1 MPNKPVEYSLA
12 EIDGYYRY
20 GQPNITGLL
29 HAQKQQFQ
37 GQDPNGKSL
46 HEPGAK
52 ADAGKQRPDLVLGDF
67 ANALQAVVAIGTFGA
82 RKYTD
87 HGWVSVPNGIARY
100 ADAGQRHY
108 FARKAGELNDPES
121 GYYHLA
127 HQAWNV
133 LAELELFIR
142 REQDKQ
148 IPEQKYN
155 DGA

>member
-87 HGWVSVPNGIARY
+87 HGWLSVPNGERRY
-100 ADAGQRHY
+100 ADAAFRHY
-108 FARKAGELNDPES
+108 LARQTGELNDPES

-133 LAELELFIR
+133 LAELELFLR
-142 REQDKQ
+142 YKQ
-148 IPEQKYN
+148 KGGFIPGKFE
-155 DGA
+155 DGV